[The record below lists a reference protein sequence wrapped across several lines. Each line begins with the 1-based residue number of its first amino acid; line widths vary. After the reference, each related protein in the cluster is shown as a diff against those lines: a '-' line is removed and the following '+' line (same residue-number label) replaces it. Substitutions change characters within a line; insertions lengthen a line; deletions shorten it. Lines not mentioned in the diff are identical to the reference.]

1 VEVIISPAGDEQAQD
16 MASLRAWLEAG
27 GGVAWTLAPEA
38 TGDGSHLGF
47 GVDEICA
54 VIAAVEGLPSLISAI
69 KGWFT
74 TREKPEPVTLTIT
87 VDPDTSDVTVT
98 VPAKKRK

>member
-1 VEVIISPAGDEQAQD
+1 MEVIISPAGSEQAQD

-27 GGVAWTLAPEA
+27 GGAAWTLAPEA
-38 TGDGSHLGF
+38 TGDGGHLGI

-54 VIAAVEGLPSLISAI
+54 VLAAVEGLPPLISAI

-74 TREKPEPVTLTIT
+74 TRGKPAPVTLTIT
-87 VDPDTSDVTVT
+87 VDPDTGDVTVT
-98 VPAKKRK
+98 VPGAKRP